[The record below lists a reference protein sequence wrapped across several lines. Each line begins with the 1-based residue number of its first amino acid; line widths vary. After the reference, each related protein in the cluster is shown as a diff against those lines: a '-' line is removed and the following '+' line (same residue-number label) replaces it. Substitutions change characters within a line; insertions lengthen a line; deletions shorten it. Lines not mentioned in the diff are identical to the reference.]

1 MSFLFSRPSFCE
13 IYLEHV
19 GILCQDRKYPGV
31 IPKYPG
37 VIPKYPEVLLG
48 SEKGPSSVSLPCT
61 ETKETSEGASP
72 GPIKKTRAYCD
83 AKLARLRN
91 EVS

>member
-1 MSFLFSRPSFCE
+1 MSFLFSRPNFCE
-13 IYLEHV
+13 IYLEYV

-31 IPKYPG
+31 S
-37 VIPKYPEVLLG
+37 PKYPEVLLG

-83 AKLARLRN
+83 AKLAQLRN